1 MEGYALKI
9 YDYDGA
15 KNLCG
20 ERIRQ
25 ARVVK
30 RMTQG
35 DLTAKMQLTGVRI
48 EREAISKIESGER
61 FVADYELGAGRDHGL
76 AGRRGIKN
84 LKNPPPTLRVGG
96 GFSVSAWGH

>member
-1 MEGYALKI
+1 MKI

-20 ERIRQ
+20 DRIRQ

-30 RMTQG
+30 RLTQG

-61 FVADYELGAGRDHGL
+61 FVADYELVNFARVLGVRWSGL
-76 AGRRGIKN
+76 SAWNEKFFKKSP
-84 LKNPPPTLRVGG
+84 LPYTVGG
-96 GFSVSAWGH
+96 IFCILRGH

>member
-1 MEGYALKI
+1 MKI

-20 ERIRQ
+20 DRIRQ

-30 RMTQG
+30 RLTQG

-48 EREAISKIESGER
+48 EREAISKIESGS
-61 FVADYELGAGRDHGL
+61 ASW
-76 AGRRGIKN
+76 
-84 LKNPPPTLRVGG
+84 PTMSWSTSPG
-96 GFSVSAWGH
+96 SWA

>member
-1 MEGYALKI
+1 MKI

-20 ERIRQ
+20 DRIRQ

-30 RMTQG
+30 RLTQG

-48 EREAISKIESGER
+48 EREAISKIETGDR
-61 FVADYELGAGRDHGL
+61 FVTDYELMIFPRSWA
-76 AGRRGIKN
+76 
-84 LKNPPPTLRVGG
+84 
-96 GFSVSAWGH
+96 